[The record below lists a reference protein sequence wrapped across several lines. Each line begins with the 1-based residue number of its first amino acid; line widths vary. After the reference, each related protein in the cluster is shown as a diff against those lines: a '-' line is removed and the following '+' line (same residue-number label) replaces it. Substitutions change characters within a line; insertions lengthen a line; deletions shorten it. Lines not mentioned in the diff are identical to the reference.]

1 MDSVMRDGRRRRMMR
16 EDLWS
21 DAPSRREPSDQRAA
35 GAGGMRTVFWTW
47 MGIVVVGLVAM
58 IAVPLGGA

>member
-1 MDSVMRDGRRRRMMR
+1 MR